1 MAKSNPHIHFLAD
14 EQMQID
20 EIGTNE
26 NNPIIIDDIEMINT
40 NPESPI
46 IIDDDD
52 TLMTEEN
59 EDEDD
64 ANLVIRGP
72 YPPVR
77 GPFLPEP
84 LQGPVVPIHEEIN
97 LLPRLVIDKIIT
109 YSRIAHTQDT
119 PRKKLLNHIRKTE
132 DIRQALAH
140 TMDYL
145 DVQLDHPIPPFL
157 TPSFVKR
164 VDTVQQ
170 GLRAAIDTINIL
182 RRQPPGPNDIEL
194 RLPFRV

>member
-40 NPESPI
+40 YPESPI
-46 IIDDDD
+46 TIDDDD

-64 ANLVIRGP
+64 DILEIRRP

-84 LQGPVVPIHEEIN
+84 LQGP
-97 LLPRLVIDKIIT
+97 
-109 YSRIAHTQDT
+109 
-119 PRKKLLNHIRKTE
+119 
-132 DIRQALAH
+132 
-140 TMDYL
+140 
-145 DVQLDHPIPPFL
+145 DVM
-157 TPSFVKR
+157 R
-164 VDTVQQ
+164 V
-170 GLRAAIDTINIL
+170 
-182 RRQPPGPNDIEL
+182 
-194 RLPFRV
+194 